1 MYMSIYLSHLY
12 MYHLTGVH
20 KCWKKTMDPLKLELQ
35 IIVNNDA
42 GAGTKS
48 RSSARLI
55 SALNQ

>member
-12 MYHLTGVH
+12 MYHLTH
-20 KCWKKTMDPLKLELQ
+20 AHRCWKRTMDPLKLELQ
-35 IIVNNDA
+35 ITVNHDA